1 MGKSQNI
8 AQMVQQNQSYQD
20 YLQKLQDDLIS
31 KSKKYES
38 DMKDSIE
45 KYYKDNK
52 WNKEDFISGKNADF
66 MQESD
71 WSLDNVQNIINA
83 IASSIFGNGQ
93 TPDGVNITKGSDVSA
108 AIGEMGSWETYIA
121 GKCFEVLSGIIES
134 FGSASSVQF
143 SSSYKDEPLGNGL
156 HLFVTVM
163 CNSYKSKDF
172 FDNQEIYEYLYLY
185 EVKYSTGEAK
195 QQADIALTQLYEDQ
209 IAAFISKSEDL
220 IKKLQKNKIT
230 PEQYQTNNA
239 IYSALIQA
247 AKDALN
253 QLEMVE

>member
-8 AQMVQQNQSYQD
+8 AQLVQQNQSYQD
-20 YLQKLQDDLIS
+20 YLQKLQDDLVA
-31 KSKKYES
+31 KSNKYDS
-38 DMKDSIE
+38 DMKDAIE
-45 KYYKDNK
+45 KYYKDNN

-71 WSLDNVQNIINA
+71 WSLDNVQTIINA
-83 IASSIFGNGQ
+83 IASSIFGNGK
-93 TPDGVNITKGSDVSA
+93 TPDGVKVTEGGDVSK
-108 AIGEMGSWETYIA
+108 AIGQMGSWETYIA

-185 EVKYSTGEAK
+185 EIKYSTGEAK
-195 QQADIALTQLYEDQ
+195 QEANIALTQLYEDQ
-209 IAAFISKSEDL
+209 IALFISMSENL
-220 IKKLQKNKIT
+220 NKKLQKNKIT
-230 PEQYQTNNA
+230 LQQYQTTNSSLEN
-239 IYSALIQA
+239 LIQES
-247 AKDALN
+247 KNALN

>member
-8 AQMVQQNQSYQD
+8 AQLVQQNQSYQD

-38 DMKDSIE
+38 DMKDALE
-45 KYYKDNK
+45 KFYKDNN
-52 WNKEDFISGKNADF
+52 WEKEDFISGQNADF

-71 WSLDNVQNIINA
+71 WSLDNVQSIISA
-83 IASSIFGNGQ
+83 IASSIFGNGK
-93 TPDGVNITKGSDVSA
+93 TPDGVKVTEGGDASMAISDMA
-108 AIGEMGSWETYIA
+108 SWETYIA

-143 SSSYKDEPLGNGL
+143 SSSYKDEPLGNGF

-185 EVKYSTGEAK
+185 EIKYSTGEAK
-195 QQADIALTQLYEDQ
+195 QQANIGLTKLYEDQ
-209 IAAFISKSEDL
+209 IAVLISMSEDL
-220 IKKLQKNKIT
+220 LKKLQKNEIT
-230 PEQYQTNNA
+230 LQQYQTTNSNLENA
-239 IYSALIQA
+239 IQD
-247 AKDALN
+247 AKNELN
-253 QLEMVE
+253 TLEMVE